1 MFKLLIF
8 TLVGVGA
15 QLVDGALGMAFG
27 VTATTLLVFSGVGPA
42 HASAAVHFA
51 EVGTTLASGASHWRF
66 RNIDWALVLRLG
78 VPGAIG
84 AFLGATVLSQL
95 STAAA
100 VPVTSTILLAIG
112 VYVLLRFSIR
122 PPAVNDAR
130 TSPHTAK
137 FLSPLGLFGGFIDA
151 SGGGGWGPITTS
163 TLLSR
168 GKTAPRTVIG
178 SVSAS
183 EFLVSAAA
191 SIGFIF
197 GLGSDFF
204 DNIPIIAG
212 LALGGIIAAPLA
224 AWLVSRVPA
233 TLLGTGV
240 GGIII
245 ITNAQKLFKTFDVT
259 GVAATLGYLALVAV
273 WAGLLVVAW
282 RRSRLS
288 AAEAAGDLHRIDAE
302 NDTPVESEAL
312 SLEPSTGEK
321 A

>member
-27 VTATTLLVFSGVGPA
+27 VTATTLLVVSGVGPA
-42 HASAAVHFA
+42 QASAAVHFA
-51 EVGTTLASGASHWRF
+51 EVGTTLASGAAHWRF
-66 RNIDWALVLRLG
+66 RNIDWSLVLRLG

-84 AFLGATVLSQL
+84 SFFGAVVLSSL

-100 VPVTSTILLAIG
+100 APVTATILLAIG
-112 VYVLLRFSIR
+112 IYVLLRFSIR
-122 PPAVNDAR
+122 PPAVDGAR
-130 TSPHTAK
+130 TSPHTAA

-151 SGGGGWGPITTS
+151 SGGGGWGPITSS

-183 EFLVSAAA
+183 EFLVSGAA
-191 SIGFIF
+191 SLGFIF
-197 GLGSDFF
+197 GLGSAFF
-204 DNIPIIAG
+204 DNLLIIAG
-212 LALGGIIAAPLA
+212 LALGGVLAAPLA

-240 GGIII
+240 GGIIV
-245 ITNAQKLFKTFDVT
+245 ITNAQKLFSTFDVS
-259 GVAATLGYLALVAV
+259 GALSAFGYVVLVGL

-288 AAEAAGDLHRIDAE
+288 AAESAGDLQRFGTGPELSALPE
-302 NDTPVESEAL
+302 TPVF
-312 SLEPSTGEK
+312 EPSTGGK
-321 A
+321 V